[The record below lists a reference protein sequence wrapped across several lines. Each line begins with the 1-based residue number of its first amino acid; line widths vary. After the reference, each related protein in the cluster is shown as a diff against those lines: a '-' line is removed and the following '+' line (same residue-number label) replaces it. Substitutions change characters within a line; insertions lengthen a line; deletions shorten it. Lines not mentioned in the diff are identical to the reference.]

1 MMVPDMNTKTTLRRY
16 TPFLLTLIILVVD
29 QITKAWV
36 VRVIPQGTVHVSY
49 LNDFLWIVHVRNSA
63 IGFSLGADLP
73 ENLKRILF
81 IALPLVLLVAMMV
94 MVLRSKELTQYQ
106 RWLVAGIIG
115 GGLGN
120 ILDRMFRPEWVV
132 DFISVRI
139 YGLFGMERWPTFN
152 VADSS
157 LVVTGILLM
166 LSLIF
171 MKQHLPGS
179 EKKEIPHE

>member
-1 MMVPDMNTKTTLRRY
+1 MNTKATLRQY
-16 TPFLLTLIILVVD
+16 SPFFLSMIIIVVD
-29 QITKAWV
+29 QITKVWV

-63 IGFSLGADLP
+63 IGFSLGAGLP
-73 ENLKRILF
+73 ETIKRILF
-81 IALPLVLLVAMMV
+81 IGIPLLLLVVMVV

-120 ILDRMFRPEWVV
+120 IVDRMFRPAWVV

-139 YGLFGMERWPTFN
+139 FGLFGMERWPTFN

-157 LVVTGILLM
+157 LVVTGILLIF
-166 LSLIF
+166 SLIL
-171 MKQHLPGS
+171 MKQPFSGS